1 MIVILKWEQWLFHQS
16 WKWIPPL
23 PSKVCHHKF
32 SFFKIIDYLDFWLFL
47 VDMLRGC
54 DQVLGWLRRLFY
66 VRCNTGGWTQ
76 ERCQNRK
83 NIVST
88 MIVVKKIGNTIT
100 KTLFRPLYGRLCYPH
115 CKALLCHRLLLNKKG
130 EPRKK
135 ALLIQKLCYVM
146 GPLCD
151 RLLY

>member
-1 MIVILKWEQWLFHQS
+1 MIVIPKWEQWLFHQS

-88 MIVVKKIGNTIT
+88 MIIVKKIGNTIT

-115 CKALLCHRLLLNKKG
+115 RKALLCHRLLLKKRGAKKKG
-130 EPRKK
+130 SVNPE
-135 ALLIQKLCYVM
+135 ALL
-146 GPLCD
+146 CD
-151 RLLY
+151 GSCMR